1 MMSRSADSRHVAI
14 RIGESLRDDLEQLV
28 YEKSGPGVN
37 VRKSEVVRAAARE
50 YIKKHSENLR
60 VCDPE
65 SRGGLAGETCER
77 SGAKFEESEYDE
89 LKRVAYELSEPG
101 NEITVA
107 EVLRAALRD
116 YIDKHENGVREVHP
130 SENGGI
136 DSPFE

>member
-1 MMSRSADSRHVAI
+1 MSRSADSRQVAI
-14 RIGESLRDDLEQLV
+14 RIPEPLRDDLDELV
-28 YEKSGPGVN
+28 YEKSGPDVN
-37 VRKSEVVRAAARE
+37 VRKSEVVRAAARD

-65 SRGGLAGETCER
+65 SRGGLGGGSCER
-77 SGAKFEESEYDE
+77 AATKFEESEYDE
-89 LKRVAYELSEPG
+89 LRRVAYELSEPG

-116 YIDKHENGVREVHP
+116 YIDKHKDGVREVHP

-136 DSPFE
+136 ESPFG

>member
-1 MMSRSADSRHVAI
+1 MSRSADSREVARRI
-14 RIGESLRDDLEQLV
+14 RERQGDEMEQLV
-28 YEKSGPGVN
+28 YEKSGGDVN

-65 SRGGLAGETCER
+65 SRGGLGGGSCER
-77 SGAKFEESEYDE
+77 AATKCEESEYDE
-89 LKRVAYELSEPG
+89 LRRVAYELSEPG

-116 YIDKHENGVREVHP
+116 YIDKHKDGVRDVEP

-136 DSPFE
+136 ESPFR